1 VTRRHRGLGSHI
13 LCWEVRFGGLLV
25 VSAAVALV
33 PFTCSEAHSR
43 NGGSYSAPQ
52 GQNPILLH
60 HLFLGIG
67 AKKVQGAGGQGRGQ
81 RMAVL
86 FSLDKDK
93 GAGDARACAT
103 AGGTARREKGMISQM
118 EVCACAQTMRPWE
131 NGRCAFFPT
140 FMNACLV
147 FKLPPLTFFCICVRI
162 MSKGCKSAEAET
174 PDRLP
179 LIHDA
184 VTDTLPSPPVT
195 PPIPAPTS
203 PIPARVTCLERN
215 TSCASPGRD
224 FTSPAVE
231 KWQQPP
237 QAGLKI
243 RAASDPA
250 LARLGETFLSSCF
263 HNKHPPHTNQKM
275 IG

>member
-1 VTRRHRGLGSHI
+1 
-13 LCWEVRFGGLLV
+13 
-25 VSAAVALV
+25 
-33 PFTCSEAHSR
+33 
-43 NGGSYSAPQ
+43 
-52 GQNPILLH
+52 
-60 HLFLGIG
+60 
-67 AKKVQGAGGQGRGQ
+67 
-81 RMAVL
+81 MAVL
-86 FSLDKDK
+86 FSLDSDK

-103 AGGTARREKGMISQM
+103 AGGTARSKKGVISQM
-118 EVCACAQTMRPWE
+118 EVYACAQTMRPWE

-184 VTDTLPSPPVT
+184 VTDTLPSPPAT
-195 PPIPAPTS
+195 PPIPAPAL
-203 PIPARVTCLERN
+203 PIPARETCLERN

-237 QAGLKI
+237 QAGSKI
-243 RAASDPA
+243 RAASDLA

-263 HNKHPPHTNQKM
+263 HNTHPPHTERDQQKNE
-275 IG
+275 IRPRVTLGPKPVHFGGLQSVDLCIEVR